1 MILKRDGKTISF
13 YNLLR
18 INENKKIFIKKHMK
32 CVITYIFLILYKRF
46 DFELYTIK
54 MLNEK
59 KFIKKE
65 VLAYGE
71 LNMGFI
77 SIFKNSHRIFEIAL
91 A

>member
-1 MILKRDGKTISF
+1 MI
-13 YNLLR
+13 
-18 INENKKIFIKKHMK
+18 
-32 CVITYIFLILYKRF
+32 CVIKYIFLILYKRF

-65 VLAYGE
+65 ALAYGE
-71 LNMGFI
+71 LNLGFI
-77 SIFKNSHRIFEIAL
+77 SIFKNHHRIFEIAL

>member
-1 MILKRDGKTISF
+1 MI
-13 YNLLR
+13 
-18 INENKKIFIKKHMK
+18 
-32 CVITYIFLILYKRF
+32 CVIKYIFLILYNRF

-54 MLNEK
+54 ILNEK

-71 LNMGFI
+71 LNLGFI
-77 SIFKNSHRIFEIAL
+77 SIFKNRYRIFEIAL